1 MKIWI
6 TGIGGCLG
14 SNLTS
19 TFASKGYEV
28 GGNDIL
34 RKEEAWR
41 LHDIIYSF
49 EYVWCATEDLD
60 KSLLEKYDVVIDCSI
75 GFPDRPFG
83 TMSPIKT
90 FYDNIQPT
98 FFLLEKLRRIERKP
112 HLITPSS
119 FNVFYGLDSPK
130 ITEKTPV
137 QPSTL
142 YGYTKA
148 SVEMLVKCY
157 GNTFNIPYTILRVGS
172 AYGPK
177 GRCYDKETEILT
189 DEGWKRFS
197 DLKGNE
203 LVYTLNPE
211 NMEIV
216 LQPIKRIYEYD
227 YEGKMYH
234 IHNSFID
241 LFVTPDHKMFF
252 SPYYGKPK
260 LAPIEEM
267 LTYSYVTLFNT
278 GKWKGE
284 KKEKIYFKRKIRK
297 CKKCGYMGKHFR
309 AKEPRCTKCRSRK
322 VEVVEEEV
330 SYPMEDFL
338 KFLGFWLGDGSLGKS
353 KSSEIIIT
361 QVKEKERKEILEVCK
376 KLFNGST
383 ITVKKYDIIVHNR
396 QVYQWLFNVV
406 GKGKLE
412 RRIPYEIKSLSPELL
427 QTLIEWY
434 SKADGTDY
442 GTKFTIYTSNPKMRD
457 DLMEVALKAGFSARY
472 ITRPKGSSSH
482 LKDGRKIVSKLDNY
496 QICITKEVG
505 NNLVL
510 ETKKIMD
517 EKYDYNGEKTWIR
530 QEEYK
535 GKVYSVEVPE
545 YHVIYVRRN
554 GKPLWSGNSD
564 ELPHKIILY
573 ALKGK
578 KQFILRSP
586 KAKRLWTYSGDVSS
600 FYLKLIEHLKEVKGE
615 TLHLAGNRGDRI
627 VENIELYNI
636 IVSLMNSN
644 MECVEGEYEEGE
656 MVHGKPI
663 DFTID
668 SSYTRKLLN
677 WSPQYDLGEGI
688 EKTIEWFKECQKKY
702 IYG

>member
-1 MKIWI
+1 MKIWV

-41 LHDIIYSF
+41 LHDIIYPF

-83 TMSPIKT
+83 TQSPIKT
-90 FYDNIQPT
+90 FYDNIQPS
-98 FFLLEKLRRIERKP
+98 FFLLEKLRRIEKKP

-172 AYGPK
+172 AYGEK
-177 GRCYDKETEILT
+177 GR
-189 DEGWKRFS
+189 G
-197 DLKGNE
+197 
-203 LVYTLNPE
+203 
-211 NMEIV
+211 
-216 LQPIKRIYEYD
+216 
-227 YEGKMYH
+227 
-234 IHNSFID
+234 
-241 LFVTPDHKMFF
+241 
-252 SPYYGKPK
+252 
-260 LAPIEEM
+260 
-267 LTYSYVTLFNT
+267 
-278 GKWKGE
+278 
-284 KKEKIYFKRKIRK
+284 
-297 CKKCGYMGKHFR
+297 
-309 AKEPRCTKCRSRK
+309 
-322 VEVVEEEV
+322 
-330 SYPMEDFL
+330 
-338 KFLGFWLGDGSLGKS
+338 
-353 KSSEIIIT
+353 
-361 QVKEKERKEILEVCK
+361 
-376 KLFNGST
+376 
-383 ITVKKYDIIVHNR
+383 
-396 QVYQWLFNVV
+396 
-406 GKGKLE
+406 
-412 RRIPYEIKSLSPELL
+412 
-427 QTLIEWY
+427 
-434 SKADGTDY
+434 
-442 GTKFTIYTSNPKMRD
+442 
-457 DLMEVALKAGFSARY
+457 
-472 ITRPKGSSSH
+472 
-482 LKDGRKIVSKLDNY
+482 
-496 QICITKEVG
+496 
-505 NNLVL
+505 
-510 ETKKIMD
+510 
-517 EKYDYNGEKTWIR
+517 
-530 QEEYK
+530 
-535 GKVYSVEVPE
+535 
-545 YHVIYVRRN
+545 
-554 GKPLWSGNSD
+554 D

-600 FYLKLIEHLKEVKGE
+600 FYLKLIEHLNEVKGE
-615 TLHLAGNRGDRI
+615 TLHLAGNRGDQI

-636 IVSLMNSN
+636 IVSLMDSN

-677 WSPQYDLGEGI
+677 WSPQYDLGEGLL
-688 EKTIEWFKECQKKY
+688 KTIEWFKECQKKY